1 MVWCSRPSAYSSLYS
16 HAKGKPSPHN
26 SIVDEDITDRPEVPI
41 WELAPMS
48 FLVDSGWMRY
58 SEVVPKGLAPT
69 IFRMQMA
76 VSMESDLFRPH

>member
-1 MVWCSRPSAYSSLYS
+1 
-16 HAKGKPSPHN
+16 
-26 SIVDEDITDRPEVPI
+26 
-41 WELAPMS
+41 MS